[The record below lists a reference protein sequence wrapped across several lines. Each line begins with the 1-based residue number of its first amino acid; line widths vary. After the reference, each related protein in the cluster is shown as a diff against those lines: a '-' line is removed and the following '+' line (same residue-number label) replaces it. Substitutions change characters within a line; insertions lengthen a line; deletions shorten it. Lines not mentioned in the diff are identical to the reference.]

1 MAKMG
6 QVKMV
11 SLAAPHAESQNPSR
25 SDDRIVGR
33 WTNEELGIGRWT
45 NEEQRIGTW
54 TNEDLGIRTLTNENA
69 VLHVSTDDWYSI
81 NLSLANAIQE

>member
-1 MAKMG
+1 MI
-6 QVKMV
+6 
-11 SLAAPHAESQNPSR
+11 SCAESQNPSR

-54 TNEDLGIRTLTNENA
+54 TNEDLGIRTWTNENA
-69 VLHVSTDDWYSI
+69 VLYVSTDDWYSI